1 MERIKKCVIY
11 ALSRI
16 KVNLLD
22 VNHNRNL
29 KHHETHVVRNNY
41 TSDYTQTNRL
51 NKFVC
56 SWVYFRKTK
65 ENERTHPRRCWPLD
79 SDNQNN
85 WQRPQLPTSPGVR
98 HHLLQ
103 ITNFLSS
110 SLNSPSHSSSLHS
123 LIFSNIF
130 FITSLIASW
139 ISSSA
144 SLRFLLLTSLT

>member
-41 TSDYTQTNRL
+41 TSDYTQTLTNL
-51 NKFVC
+51 C
-56 SWVYFRKTK
+56 SWVYFRKKK
-65 ENERTHPRRCWPLD
+65 ENERTHPRRCWPLN

-85 WQRPQLPTSPGVR
+85 WQRPQLPTSPRVR

-103 ITNFLSS
+103 ITNFLPS

-130 FITSLIASW
+130 FITSLIASC